1 MEDTDVYTD
10 IPPEALFD
18 DLSVF
23 NLVFPLNNF
32 TKFRW
37 LKQHRLV
44 QKKILVADVQD
55 IQIRE
60 SRTMVA
66 LRTSGQFDSF
76 FKRDSVYRLSPRL
89 VDFNITKTLS
99 TLVEIDLQTPPSAD
113 YAVMPPFLQLFA
125 QTRSFAKQRSE
136 WESVSEAFLR
146 AEVQIQSLFK
156 EVADLGSQAAAALL
170 LKPSQRRA
178 LRRILGYRLSVIW
191 GPPGMALRIVVQET
205 HLRLKLCYH

>member
-1 MEDTDVYTD
+1 MEDTDFYTD

-44 QKKILVADVQD
+44 QTKILVADVQD

-191 GPPGMALRIVVQET
+191 GPPGMSLRIAVQGT
-205 HLRLKLCYH
+205 HLRLKLWYH